1 MKTEIKLY
9 ENGNTLSTLLP
20 KSAYI
25 NGNGIHK
32 TTVELPEILFITSYP
47 ERECGIATY
56 SQDLIKALH
65 NKFKD
70 SFALKVCA
78 LESSSAFHNYP
89 EEVKYML
96 NTAEPDDYENLE
108 QAINADRN
116 IHLVLIQHEFGFFQQ
131 EGDNAFMKLLYGINK
146 PVVIVFHTVLPKPDE
161 LLKTKIKNIVA
172 AAESIMVM
180 TKNAATILN
189 KEYGVPQEKINIVA
203 HGTHLVPQ
211 LNKELLKKKYGL
223 EGKKV
228 LSTFGLL
235 SSGKSI
241 ETTLDALPN
250 VVKNNADVLF
260 LIIGKTHPGVIQSEG
275 EQYRD
280 MLQEKVAALHLEAH
294 VKFINYY
301 VPLNDLLEYLQLTDI
316 YLFTSKDPNQ
326 AVSGTF
332 SYAMSCGCPIISTP
346 IPHAQEV
353 LRNDTGI
360 IIDFQN
366 SKQLAQGINRLLAD
380 DTLRQNFSAN
390 SLQRMA
396 PTAWENAAIAHAQL
410 IEKIAKQHAYTYGT
424 IANKNISLQYRLP
437 KISLQHVKKLT
448 TDFGMIQFSKINEPD
463 INSGYTLD
471 DNARALIAVCMH
483 YEATKDEKDIP
494 LIKTYLNFIKH
505 CQQTEGYFLN
515 YVNLQHKF
523 TTQNEG
529 TNLADANGRAL
540 WALGYLISK
549 KSIFSERIITIAE
562 SIMKLALPRT
572 DMVHSTRAMAFTIKG
587 LYFYNIDK
595 KSYEISTKIKTLAN
609 RLLQMYRH
617 EAEKDWWWYES
628 YLTYANSILPEAML
642 YAWLETGEL
651 IFKETAKESFD
662 FLLSLT
668 FSETEIKVVS
678 NQSWMQ
684 KGQPTARHGE
694 QPIDIAYTIFALH
707 IFNKVFA
714 EKNYAE
720 KMTIA
725 FNWFMGNNHLHQI
738 IYNPC
743 TGGCY
748 DGLEETQ
755 VNLNQGAE
763 STLSYLMARLTV
775 EKR

>member
-96 NTAEPDDYENLE
+96 NTTEPDDYENLE
-108 QAINADRN
+108 RAINADKN

-146 PVVIVFHTVLPKPDE
+146 PVVIVFHTVLPKPDK

-211 LNKELLKKKYGL
+211 LNKEVLKKKYGL

-483 YEATKDEKDIP
+483 YEVTKDEKDIP

-587 LYFYNIDK
+587 LHFYNIDK

-668 FSETEIKVVS
+668 FSENEIKVVS

-684 KGQPTARHGE
+684 KGQPTARHVE
-694 QPIDIAYTIFALH
+694 QPIDIAYTIIALH
-707 IFNKVFA
+707 IFN
-714 EKNYAE
+714 
-720 KMTIA
+720 
-725 FNWFMGNNHLHQI
+725 
-738 IYNPC
+738 
-743 TGGCY
+743 
-748 DGLEETQ
+748 
-755 VNLNQGAE
+755 
-763 STLSYLMARLTV
+763 
-775 EKR
+775 